1 MVLKLL
7 HYSREL
13 RTYLWMSILCFL
25 PFFTLQAE
33 PIALSVTQEDIN
45 KLSNDINIS
54 TNAAPVE
61 KPLIYEKIVSAE
73 MEQTYKQ
80 VFTALETNGYYVIFE
95 PNIGKNLSLFAT
107 RWGDDYNKNKI
118 DSIRSMVFCNGWYAN
133 KISNIDP
140 KLLSL
145 CPMHITLYS
154 KDKKTH
160 ILFVLPGKIAIGSE
174 AKKVAQ
180 ELEDDVIRTIETAIV
195 N

>member
-1 MVLKLL
+1 MIFKLL
-7 HYSREL
+7 NYIQKPRIDKWL
-13 RTYLWMSILCFL
+13 SILCLL
-25 PFFTLQAE
+25 PVLALHAE
-33 PIALSVTQEDIN
+33 PIALSVTQEELNKKMTEINPPVDI
-45 KLSNDINIS
+45 
-54 TNAAPVE
+54 APIE
-61 KPLIYEKIVSAE
+61 KPLVYEKIALAE
-73 MEQTYKQ
+73 MDQTYKQ

-140 KLLSL
+140 KLLAL
-145 CPMHITLYS
+145 CPLHVTLYS

-160 ILFVLPGKIAIGSE
+160 ILFVLPGKVAMGSE